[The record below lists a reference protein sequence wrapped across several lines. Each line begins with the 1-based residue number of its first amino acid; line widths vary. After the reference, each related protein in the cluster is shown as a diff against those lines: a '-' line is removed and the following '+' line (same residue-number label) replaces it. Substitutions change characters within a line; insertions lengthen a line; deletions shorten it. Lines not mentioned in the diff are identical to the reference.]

1 MRYAIAVLGL
11 LVLIAGLAGVK
22 GAQIGKLIAFG
33 KQAEQAGPPPEAVST
48 MRAEEQEWEGTL
60 SAVGSVAAAKG
71 VGLSS
76 ESAGVV
82 TRLHFES
89 GEVAKQGKVLV
100 ELDTSVE
107 RAQLDSAR
115 AKKALAEVQLVRS
128 RALVRSGAQPQSQL
142 DADQSALDSAAAEV
156 ASLEA
161 QIARKVVRAPF
172 TGRLGIRAVNLGQY
186 LAPGTQVTV
195 LETIDSVYVDFTLPQ
210 ERLQSLQ
217 TGLPVRVTLLWGTA
231 LDGTVV
237 AIDPRVDSATRTI
250 QVRAAVPNREERL
263 RPGMFVSV
271 SVILPERLK
280 VVAVPATAVV
290 HAPYGDSVFLVEEAK
305 DSSGNPLRAP
315 DGSPIGVARQQF
327 VRLSEARGDFVA
339 VVEGLAPGQ
348 EVVSAG
354 AFKLRNGTRVTVT
367 PDVKP
372 APELAPHP
380 QNR

>member
-1 MRYAIAVLGL
+1 V
-11 LVLIAGLAGVK
+11 
-22 GAQIGKLIAFG
+22 
-33 KQAEQAGPPPEAVST
+33 
-48 MRAEEQEWEGTL
+48 
-60 SAVGSVAAAKG
+60 
-71 VGLSS
+71 
-76 ESAGVV
+76 
-82 TRLHFES
+82 H
-89 GEVAKQGKVLV
+89 
-100 ELDTSVE
+100 
-107 RAQLDSAR
+107 
-115 AKKALAEVQLVRS
+115 
-128 RALVRSGAQPQSQL
+128 SGALPQSQL

-195 LETIDSVYVDFTLPQ
+195 LETIESVYVDFTLPQ

-217 TGLPVRVTLLWGTA
+217 TGLPVRVTLLGGAA
-231 LDGTVV
+231 LDGTVI
-237 AIDPRVDSATRTI
+237 AIDPRVDSTTRTI
-250 QVRAAVPNREERL
+250 QVRATVPNKDERL

-290 HAPYGDSVFLVEEAK
+290 HAPYGDSVFIVEDAK
-305 DSSGNPLRAP
+305 DSSGNPLRGP
-315 DGSPIGVARQQF
+315 DGAPIGVVRQQF
-327 VRLSEARGDFVA
+327 VRLGEARGDFVA
-339 VVEGLAPGQ
+339 ILEGLAPSQ
-348 EVVSAG
+348 QVVSAG
-354 AFKLRNGTRVTVT
+354 AFKLRNGTRVTIT

>member
-1 MRYAIAVLGL
+1 MRYAVAILGL
-11 LVLIAGLAGVK
+11 LVLIAGLAGMK
-22 GAQIGKLIAFG
+22 AAQIGKLMVFG
-33 KQAEQAGPPPEAVST
+33 KAAEQAGPPPEAVST
-48 MRAEEQEWEGTL
+48 LPAQEQAWEGTL

-71 VGLSS
+71 VSLSS

-107 RAQLDSAR
+107 RAQLDAAR
-115 AKKALAEVQLVRS
+115 AKRSLAEVQLVRS
-128 RALVRSGAQPQSQL
+128 RALVKSGALPQSQL
-142 DADQSALDSAAAEV
+142 DADQSALDSASADV

-172 TGRLGIRAVNLGQY
+172 DGRLGIRAVNLGQY

-195 LETIDSVYVDFTLPQ
+195 LEAIDSVYVDFTLPQ
-210 ERLQSLQ
+210 ERLESVR
-217 TGLPVRVTLLWGTA
+217 TGLPVRVTLLGGTA
-231 LDGTVV
+231 LDGTIS
-237 AIDPRVDSATRTI
+237 AIDPRVDNTTRTI
-250 QVRAAVPNREERL
+250 QVRAAVPNKGERL

-271 SVILPERLK
+271 SVILPEQIK
-280 VVAVPATAVV
+280 VVAIPATAVV
-290 HAPYGDSVFLVEEAK
+290 HAPYGDSVFVVEDAK
-305 DSSGNPLRAP
+305 DPSGTPLLGP
-315 DGSPIGVARQQF
+315 DGAPIKVARQQF
-327 VRLSEARGDFVA
+327 VRLGEARGDFVA
-339 VVEGLAPGQ
+339 VLEGLAPGQ

-354 AFKLRNGTRVTVT
+354 AFKLHNGTRVKLT

-372 APELAPHP
+372 APELSPHP